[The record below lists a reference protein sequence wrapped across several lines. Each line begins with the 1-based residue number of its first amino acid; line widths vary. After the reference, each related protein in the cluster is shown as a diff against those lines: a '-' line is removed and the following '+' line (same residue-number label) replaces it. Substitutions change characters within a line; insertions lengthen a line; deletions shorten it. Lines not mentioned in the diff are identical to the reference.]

1 MTAVANIE
9 TRNQQATGF
18 RLGLLGAGRLGEA
31 IAKVWFARTGEVPL
45 VWSRSGQY
53 PSRDAEKRIADGAW
67 VANWTEALKAQS
79 IVIAIPG
86 RALLDFAE
94 DSEQARTFEGNI
106 FSAAVSL
113 SRDSLRRVFPMA
125 TIVCIAPFLIDDANS
140 IPMLVLRPPKLP
152 DLQWEKAKSELE
164 NFGAVDIVDD
174 HDLFAHISL
183 LGAPW
188 PVVVL
193 AAIQAAAMIGVQGL
207 QDETA
212 IGIGRRLFFKAMQSL
227 LSTQSIDRMGKESSG
242 DVVATPGGITERGL
256 KNIEELTSLLESA
269 FDTMQTRASEL
280 RA

>member
-1 MTAVANIE
+1 VIAVANIE

-18 RLGLLGAGRLGEA
+18 RLGLLGAGRLGDA

-53 PSRDAEKRIADGAW
+53 PSGDAEKRIDDGAW

-106 FSAAVSL
+106 FSAAASL

-125 TIVCIAPFLIDDANS
+125 TIICIAPFLIDDSNS
-140 IPMLVLRPPKLP
+140 IPMLVLRPPRLP
-152 DLQWEKAKSELE
+152 DLQWEKVKSELE
-164 NFGAVDIVDD
+164 NFGDIDIVDD
-174 HDLFAHISL
+174 DDLFAHISL

-193 AAIQAAAMIGVQGL
+193 AAIQAAARIGVQGL

-212 IGIGRRLFFKAMQSL
+212 IGIGQRLFFKAMQSL
-227 LSTQSIDRMGKESSG
+227 LSTQSINRLEQESSG

-256 KNIEELTSLLESA
+256 KNIEELTSLLECA